1 MRRDAE
7 TKGVS
12 FTIRRATAAD
22 SADISALF
30 HRSFTATFGHIYPPE
45 DLAGFLAGCPPER
58 FHGEVLSADYAVFV
72 GVDPSGALLGYC
84 TLGPQELGIPTEGRW
99 WVLRQLY
106 LDEAA
111 KGSGLAQA
119 LMRHAFA
126 EARARDVESLYL
138 TVWVENHRA
147 RRFYDS
153 LGFEEVGSYAFVVGD
168 TVDDDRILRLKL

>member
-1 MRRDAE
+1 MSFAIRSATVADA
-7 TKGVS
+7 
-12 FTIRRATAAD
+12 AA
-22 SADISALF
+22 ISDLF

-45 DLAGFLAGCPPER
+45 DLAGFLAGCPQER
-58 FHGEVLSADYAVFV
+58 FEGEIQSADFATFV
-72 GVDPSGALLGYC
+72 GHDADGGLLGYC
-84 TLGPQELGIPTEGRW
+84 TLGPQDLGVELEEKS

-119 LMRHAFA
+119 LMQHAVA
-126 EARARDVESLYL
+126 EARARQVDNLYL

-147 RRFYDS
+147 RRFYDTH
-153 LGFEEVGSYAFVVGD
+153 GFEEVGQYAFVVGS

>member
-1 MRRDAE
+1 M
-7 TKGVS
+7 S
-12 FTIRRATAAD
+12 FTIRRASAAD
-22 SADISALF
+22 APAVRDLF

-45 DLAGFLAGCPPER
+45 DLAGFLADCPEER
-58 FHGEVLSADYAVFV
+58 FRAEAVSPDFAVFL
-72 GVDPSGALLGYC
+72 GLGPAGELLGYC
-84 TLGPQELGIPTEGRW
+84 TLGPQDLGIEPEGRW

-119 LMRHAFA
+119 LMRQALA
-126 EARARDVESLYL
+126 EARARAVENLYL

-147 RRFYDS
+147 RRFYDAH
-153 LGFEEVGSYAFVVGD
+153 GFEEVGSYAFVVGS